1 MRKAFP
7 ILLALALVTLVAA
20 ACSGSPTTAPAPTA
34 AAAPTP
40 GTAQPYPVATKPATP
55 AANGGAYP
63 VAPDGKALVSQ
74 RCVICHDVSR
84 IEASKKTQADWQ
96 STVNRMKGKGAAL
109 NDVETLAV
117 LAYLAATFK

>member
-1 MRKAFP
+1 MRKALP
-7 ILLALALVTLVAA
+7 ILLVLALITVVAA

-34 AAAPTP
+34 AAAATP

-74 RCVICHDVSR
+74 RCVLCHDLSR
-84 IEASKKTQADWQ
+84 VESSKKSQADWQ
-96 STVNRMKGKGAAL
+96 STVNRMKGKGAVL
-109 NDVETLAV
+109 NDVETQAV
-117 LAYLAATFK
+117 VAYLAATFK